1 MTSPDTTPELLDGRE
16 VLVGVS
22 GGIASYK
29 TAILVSR
36 LVQDGAGVTVVMT
49 ESATRFVGAAT
60 FEALTGRG
68 VVTGLFGDP
77 RFPLGAH
84 IQLSERADL
93 LVVAP
98 ATANF
103 LAKAAGGLADDAL
116 STLFLA
122 FSGPSIFAPA
132 MNAAM
137 WDKAAVQ
144 RNVAQ
149 LVDDDVTLV
158 GPGQGWLSCR
168 TQGMGRMAEAMEI
181 HDAVHCQLA
190 TAQPP
195 HTTG

>member
-1 MTSPDTTPELLDGRE
+1 MTVTETTPEVLDGRE

-49 ESATRFVGAAT
+49 EAATHFVGAAT

-93 LVVAP
+93 LIVAP

-116 STLFLA
+116 STLYLA
-122 FSGPSIFAPA
+122 FSGPSLFSPA
-132 MNAAM
+132 MNATM
-137 WDKAAVQ
+137 WENPAVQ
-144 RNVAQ
+144 RNCQHLA
-149 LVDDDVTLV
+149 DDGVMFV
-158 GPGQGWLSCR
+158 GPGEGWLSCR
-168 TQGMGRMAEAMEI
+168 TQGIGRMAEASEI
-181 HDAVHCQLA
+181 HAAILQQLVPVA
-190 TAQPP
+190 PP
-195 HTTG
+195 VPND

>member
-1 MTSPDTTPELLDGRE
+1 MTAPDPKIEVLDGRE

-29 TAILVSR
+29 SAMLVSR
-36 LVQDGAGVTVVMT
+36 LIQDGAGVTVVMT

-84 IQLSERADL
+84 VQLAQRSDL

-103 LAKAAGGLADDAL
+103 LAKAATGLADDAL
-116 STLFLA
+116 STLYLA
-122 FSGPSIFAPA
+122 FTGPCLCAPA
-132 MNAAM
+132 MNSAM
-137 WDKAAVQ
+137 WEKAAVQ
-144 RNVAQ
+144 RNLAS
-149 LVDDDVTLV
+149 LIDDGLQVV
-158 GPGQGWLSCR
+158 GPGDGWLSCR
-168 TQGMGRMAEAMEI
+168 SQGAGRMAEAEEI
-181 HDAVHCQLA
+181 RAAILQQLVPA
-190 TAQPP
+190 P
-195 HTTG
+195 TGH

>member
-1 MTSPDTTPELLDGRE
+1 MTSPDTTPETLDGCE

-29 TAILVSR
+29 TAMLVSR

-103 LAKAAGGLADDAL
+103 LGKAAGGLADDAL

-122 FSGPSIFAPA
+122 FGGPTIFAPA

-137 WDKAAVQ
+137 WNNTAVQ
-144 RNVAQ
+144 RNVAF
-149 LVDDDVTLV
+149 LVDDGVTLV
-158 GPGQGWLSCR
+158 GPGHGWLSCR
-168 TQGMGRMAEAMEI
+168 TEGTGRMAEATEI
-181 HDAVHCQLA
+181 RDAVHFQLVPARPPQA
-190 TAQPP
+190 T
-195 HTTG
+195 G